1 MPVSRR
7 AVIAA
12 AALAPLAVRL
22 GHAAEPLI
30 RRPIPSTGEMLPAI
44 GIGTSRRYEVEP
56 TPDAVAPLKAA
67 VQTFVALGGTV
78 IDTAPSYGTAEDVLG
93 LILAEPGLRQKVF
106 LASKVDTTG
115 RDQTLAEFE
124 RSLKR
129 MEVEAIDLVAV
140 HNLIDVNNNLAVLR
154 DLKGQKR
161 IRYVGVT
168 VWRDNQ
174 LDALEAVMNREALD
188 FIQVNYAIDNRAAA
202 ERVLPLA
209 ADRGVAVMTNVPFG
223 RDRLFKAVQG
233 KDLPGR
239 GQGSRLREL
248 AAVLPQVR
256 ARQSGRDL
264 PNPRDGQGR
273 VRRGQ
278 PRRRPGPAAGSGPTQ
293 ADGDLHRC
301 GLIAPRAARRSLW
314 RPGCPWPPPCR
325 PWLRTA
331 PKRFGSG

>member
-1 MPVSRR
+1 MSISRR
-7 AVIAA
+7 AVVAA
-12 AALAPLAVRL
+12 AALMPVAGRLAR
-22 GHAAEPLI
+22 AAEPLL

-44 GIGTSRRYEVEP
+44 GIGTSRRYEVDP
-56 TPDAVAPLKAA
+56 TPEKVAPLKEA

-93 LILAEPGLRQKVF
+93 VILAETGLRQKIF

-115 RDQTLAEFE
+115 RDQTRAEFE

-129 MEVEAIDLVAV
+129 MKVDTLDLVAV
-140 HNLIDVNNNLAVLR
+140 HNLIDVADNLAVLR
-154 DLKGQKR
+154 DLKGEKR

-174 LDALEAVMNREALD
+174 LDALEAVMKRETLD

-233 KDLPGR
+233 RELPAVAKDLGCASWPQFFLKYVLGNPAVTCPIPGMAKASYVEDNL
-239 GQGSRLREL
+239 G
-248 AAVLPQVR
+248 
-256 ARQSGRDL
+256 
-264 PNPRDGQGR
+264 
-273 VRRGQ
+273 
-278 PRRRPGPAAGSGPTQ
+278 
-293 ADGDLHRC
+293 
-301 GLIAPRAARRSLW
+301 AARGRLPDPAQ
-314 RPGCPWPPPCR
+314 RKQME
-325 PWLRTA
+325 A
-331 PKRFGSG
+331 FIDAV

>member
-1 MPVSRR
+1 MSVSRR

-12 AALAPLAVRL
+12 AALMPAAGRLAR
-22 GHAAEPLI
+22 AAEPLI

-44 GIGTSRRYEVEP
+44 GIGTSRRYEVEA
-56 TPDAVAPLKAA
+56 TPDKVAPLKEA

-93 LILAEPGLRQKVF
+93 VILAETGLRQKIF

-115 RDQTLAEFE
+115 RDQTRAEFE

-129 MEVEAIDLVAV
+129 MMVDTLDLVAA
-140 HNLIDVNNNLAVLR
+140 HNLIDVDDNLAVLR
-154 DLKGQKR
+154 DLKGEKR

-168 VWRDNQ
+168 VWRDKQ
-174 LDALEAVMNREALD
+174 LDALEAVMKRETLD

-233 KDLPGR
+233 KELPAVAKDLGCATWPQFFLKYVLGNPAVTCPIPGMAKASYVEDNL
-239 GQGSRLREL
+239 G
-248 AAVLPQVR
+248 AA
-256 ARQSGRDL
+256 
-264 PNPRDGQGR
+264 QGR
-273 VRRGQ
+273 LPDPAQRRQ
-278 PRRRPGPAAGSGPTQ
+278 MEAFIDAV
-293 ADGDLHRC
+293 
-301 GLIAPRAARRSLW
+301 
-314 RPGCPWPPPCR
+314 
-325 PWLRTA
+325 
-331 PKRFGSG
+331 